1 MIATPVGMRAEPS
14 FGFQTGSDGSR
25 VRTGAGSS
33 QQVSA
38 MSITGFSNDQ
48 QGSKFQIDATTTTTN
63 LTTGHA
69 AQFRVSVNDFI
80 ELDAEF

>member
-14 FGFQTGSDGSR
+14 FGFQTGSNGSR

-48 QGSKFQIDATTTTTN
+48 QGSKFQIDATTTTNN

-69 AQFRVSVNDFI
+69 AQFRVDVNDFI